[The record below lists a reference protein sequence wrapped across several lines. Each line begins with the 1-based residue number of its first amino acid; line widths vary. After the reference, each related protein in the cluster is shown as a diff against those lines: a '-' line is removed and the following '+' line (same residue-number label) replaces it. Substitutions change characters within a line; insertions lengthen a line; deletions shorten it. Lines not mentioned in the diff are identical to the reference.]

1 MALMGIL
8 MVLRDNSLSTSG
20 TSLVRL
26 LHFSGKIQVKV
37 EIVEMP

>member
-20 TSLVRL
+20 TSLVHL
-26 LHFSGKIQVKV
+26 LHSFGEDSSQGGDC
-37 EIVEMP
+37 